1 MSGWS
6 DSRDC
11 PNCDEEM
18 FISGENRPFD
28 AVSGDCPNCGF
39 SYHTQGSQ
47 MSLEELNDLREEHEL
62 KPLKKLPEIEEWFKP
77 YCKEGMMI
85 PLEKLKNAVTD
96 IKADDEWVNDSHTK
110 AEHKG
115 VCEGLDMLVRHFE
128 EEG

>member
-6 DSRDC
+6 DSRNC

-39 SYHTQGSQ
+39 YYHTEGSQ

-62 KPLKKLPEIEEWFKP
+62 EPLKQLPMIEDWFKP
-77 YCKEGMMI
+77 YI
-85 PLEKLKNAVTD
+85 RRAQ
-96 IKADDEWVNDSHTK
+96 
-110 AEHKG
+110 
-115 VCEGLDMLVRHFE
+115 
-128 EEG
+128 